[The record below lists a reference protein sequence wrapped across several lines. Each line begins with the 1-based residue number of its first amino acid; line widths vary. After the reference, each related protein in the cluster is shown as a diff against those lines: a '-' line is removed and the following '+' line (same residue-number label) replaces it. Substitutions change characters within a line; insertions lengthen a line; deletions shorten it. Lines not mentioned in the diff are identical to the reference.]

1 MMPLAKILSAGDDR
15 LLLLWAGVIKQA
27 IRDLQAPPT
36 DRKVTRQHRR
46 TAEALLRRHGYL
58 REDGSVGRPLDN
70 YERTPPWERLS
81 LIPSS
86 VNSSTG

>member
-46 TAEALLRRHGYL
+46 TAEAFLRKHGFI
-58 REDGSVGRPLDN
+58 REDGSIGRPLD
-70 YERTPPWERLS
+70 
-81 LIPSS
+81 
-86 VNSSTG
+86 